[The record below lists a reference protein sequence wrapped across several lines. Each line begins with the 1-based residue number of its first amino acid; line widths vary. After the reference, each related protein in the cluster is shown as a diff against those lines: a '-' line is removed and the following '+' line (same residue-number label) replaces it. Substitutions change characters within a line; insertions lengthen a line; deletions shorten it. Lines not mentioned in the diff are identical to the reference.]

1 MFIFYQW
8 PSGNEAGNEI
18 CREREK
24 GEASGM
30 SLVTSCRETG
40 RPGADTGLW
49 LWLGHGRQS
58 SSRIGNCFR
67 CLGQRSV
74 AESRSCTE
82 RQDGHAR
89 DPIRF
94 EASTNLAKVA
104 SLYRLDP
111 CLRCV
116 QIGRC
121 SSVRVSA
128 CVADFV
134 RRAARQLDHNA
145 APWESLWREDDFLA
159 CFVFK
164 VIARASFIR
173 ASFIIGIAIT
183 SNFI

>member
-1 MFIFYQW
+1 MFIFL
-8 PSGNEAGNEI
+8 PMTFRKRSRERDLS
-18 CREREK
+18 RERE
-24 GEASGM
+24 
-30 SLVTSCRETG
+30 G
-40 RPGADTGLW
+40 RGIWYVARHVVPGADTGLW

-134 RRAARQLDHNA
+134 RRAARRLDHNA
-145 APWESLWREDDFLA
+145 APWESL
-159 CFVFK
+159 
-164 VIARASFIR
+164 
-173 ASFIIGIAIT
+173 
-183 SNFI
+183 